1 MRRVF
6 RIILVPFTWVAATAQ
21 GQLWPPVI
29 DERRIVT
36 VRAIPVAAG
45 SRTVEV
51 GSMEELARI
60 AEFEDAMILVRQ
72 ERGVSEYAVAGVGA
86 LYVFRQVVGTHREWA
101 AA

>member
-1 MRRVF
+1 M
-6 RIILVPFTWVAATAQ
+6 ILIMTQIFEIKEGTKDYENAERAFTWKTA
-21 GQLWPPVI
+21 WES
-29 DERRIVT
+29 DEV
-36 VRAIPVAAG
+36 
-45 SRTVEV
+45 
-51 GSMEELARI
+51 L